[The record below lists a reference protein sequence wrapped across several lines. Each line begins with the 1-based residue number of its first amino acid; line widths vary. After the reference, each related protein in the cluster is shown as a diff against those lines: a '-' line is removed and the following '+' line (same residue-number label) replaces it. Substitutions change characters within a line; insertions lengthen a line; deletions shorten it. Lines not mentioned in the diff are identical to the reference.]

1 MAMRRFFHL
10 AALGISLAFLSPGLM
25 TLAFAEE
32 NLPRLLPEP
41 GVSAH
46 IERRKEGYVL
56 TQPDGSKLVLLD
68 SDWLN
73 GLDGPVSFDTGDYDF
88 DGYTDF
94 SLGAR
99 EAGSLDVGVAL
110 YFYNPKAKAF
120 SPLIIEDELGGKL
133 NCGELWN
140 VERIPERKLIKS
152 SCSLDGH
159 YNRVDIL
166 SIDRDQTV
174 RLVEQ
179 SRPEEQMSGWPYLMK
194 PMRMVTY
201 DAQGDS
207 VLEVPLAPDETEQGW
222 EVPVEKLALYS
233 DPDRQSTTKSYL
245 AKGDK
250 ARKLVFAGDG
260 WMKIAYQGKTGPLEG
275 WISLK
280 EAYDLAAWQAENEQ
294 KPQSLQLGLADY
306 SQVDKDQDYYK
317 HLFTLT
323 LANESREAVE
333 LGYGELHLIF
343 TSADGQQTRHKLYD
357 LFNKTLEPGKSETL
371 DDNPVQKRGGQFVIY
386 HPVGDDDAYSPFFPE
401 GLTKGKYKIRPILTG
416 PSLKSPIYGQDEIEM
431 DYPPKLPDSL
441 IEP

>member
-1 MAMRRFFHL
+1 MRRFFNL
-10 AALGISLAFLSPGLM
+10 AALGIVLAFLSPGQIN
-25 TLAFAEE
+25 LAFAEE

-46 IERRKEGYVL
+46 VERRKEGYVL
-56 TQPDGSKLVLLD
+56 VQPDGSQLVLLD

-73 GLDGPVSFDTGDYDF
+73 GLDGPVGFKTGDYDF

-94 SLGAR
+94 ALSAR
-99 EAGSLDVGVAL
+99 EAGSLDVGVAIYL
-110 YFYNPKAKAF
+110 YNPKVKAF

-159 YNRVDIL
+159 YSRVDIL

-179 SRPEEQMSGWPYLMK
+179 SRPEEQMSGWPYLTK

-201 DAQGDS
+201 DAQGNS

-222 EVPVEKLALYS
+222 EVPREKLTLYS
-233 DPDRQSTTKSYL
+233 NPDRQSATSSHL
-245 AKGDK
+245 ARGDK
-250 ARKLVFAGDG
+250 VRKIAYAGDD
-260 WMKIAYQGKTGPLEG
+260 WMKIVYQDKTGPLES

-280 EAYDLAAWQAENEQ
+280 EAYDLAVWQADNGQ
-294 KPQSLQLGLADY
+294 KPQSLELGLADY
-306 SQVDKDQDYYK
+306 SGVDKDQDYYK

-333 LGYGELHLIF
+333 LSYGELHLIF
-343 TSADGQQTRHKLYD
+343 TSVDGQQTTHKLYD

-371 DDNPVQKRGGQFVIY
+371 DDNPVQKRNGQYVIY
-386 HPVGDDDAYSPFFPE
+386 HSVDDDDAYSSFFPE
-401 GLTKGKYKIRPILTG
+401 GLAVGKYKIRPVVTG
-416 PSLKSPIYGQDEIEM
+416 PNLKNPIYGLDEIEM
-431 DYPPKLPDSL
+431 NYPPELPDSL